1 MSGRYRGR
9 AAGTTWG
16 WRVAVGIGRLAR
28 FVDRFAGGPGD
39 PAATAAAGGELF
51 FHPSYRANLIGSWL
65 PALDGV
71 RAKLRTG
78 ALVAD
83 VGCGRGA
90 STLLM
95 ATAYPA
101 STVVG
106 TDPHPGSIA
115 AARRRAADK
124 GLADRV
130 RFEVA
135 GAQTFTGGPYD
146 LVTTF
151 DALHD
156 MADPRGAARRVRER
170 LADDG
175 TWMIMEPLVGLTA
188 DDLNRIIGDAGFGA
202 FRPVAQTPFNVV
214 YEVRH

>member
-1 MSGRYRGR
+1 MAIVS
-9 AAGTTWG
+9 
-16 WRVAVGIGRLAR
+16 GRLAR
-28 FVDRFAGGPGD
+28 FVGGHGRPVL
-39 PAATAAAGGELF
+39 AGGELF

-83 VGCGRGA
+83 IGCGRGA
-90 STLLM
+90 ATLLM

-106 TDPHPGSIA
+106 TDSHAASIA
-115 AARRRAADK
+115 VARKRAAGK

-130 RFEVA
+130 WFEVA
-135 GAQTFTGGPYD
+135 SAQTFTGGPYD

-151 DALHD
+151 DTLHD
-156 MADPRGAARRVRER
+156 MGDPVAVARHVRER
-170 LADDG
+170 LAGDG
-175 TWMIMEPLVGLTA
+175 TWMIVEPLIGPTA
-188 DDLNRIIGDAGFGA
+188 DDLERVVGAAGFGA
-202 FRPVAQTPFNVV
+202 FRPVAQTPFNIV
-214 YEVRH
+214 YEVRR